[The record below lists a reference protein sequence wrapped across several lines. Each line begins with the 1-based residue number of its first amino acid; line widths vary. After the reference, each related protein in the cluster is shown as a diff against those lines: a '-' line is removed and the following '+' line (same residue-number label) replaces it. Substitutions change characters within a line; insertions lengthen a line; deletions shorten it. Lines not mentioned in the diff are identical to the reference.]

1 MNIFQVGWRRLVSA
15 FREKPPRASRRG
27 ARPGILELLRLE
39 ERNVCSIGPTLD
51 PFLFTPVD
59 PAAPLALH
67 FHPRL
72 AIFLNGHRQTVPEG
86 IGLGPLGDLPLHTH
100 DSSGTIHVESPVVR
114 PFFLG
119 EFFAVWGVPFDGQ
132 QVLGFHADAT
142 HRVTMTVDGKPNN
155 DFGFLPLWDGER
167 IVIRFDKIHGHH
179 EVPQTGP
186 GPQGPPA
193 PPLSGG

>member
-1 MNIFQVGWRRLVSA
+1 MNIFQFAWRRLGSV
-15 FREKPPRASRRG
+15 FRQKPPRALRRTAA
-27 ARPGILELLRLE
+27 ARVLQVVRLE
-39 ERNVCSIGPTLD
+39 ERSLSSVGPMPD

-86 IGLGPLGDLPLHTH
+86 IGLGPLGDLSLHTH
-100 DSSGTIHVESPVVR
+100 DSSGTIHVESPIVR

-132 QVLGFHADAT
+132 QVFGFHADAT
-142 HRVTMTVDGKPNN
+142 HWVTMTVDGKPNN
-155 DFGFLPLWDGER
+155 DFGFHLLRDGER
-167 IVIRFDKIHGHH
+167 IVIRFDNIHGHH
-179 EVPQTGP
+179 EVPQTRS